1 MKNLSILVV
10 DDDPVVRRLLEQR
23 LIKENYQVH
32 VAEDGYVAEKMLR
45 QQFFDVVLT
54 DLMMPGTIGGIEVL
68 EIAKEINSQT
78 EVVLITAHSS
88 VNSAVEAMKKGAIDY
103 LEKPIN
109 FDELFLRLDK
119 IANMQTILRR
129 AQDLQFAMDTTEN
142 AASATIQDLEMQVAK
157 LRQSLDEIENTLR
170 DDGLADYNKIA
181 RALDIV
187 SQS

>member
-1 MKNLSILVV
+1 
-10 DDDPVVRRLLEQR
+10 
-23 LIKENYQVH
+23 
-32 VAEDGYVAEKMLR
+32 
-45 QQFFDVVLT
+45 
-54 DLMMPGTIGGIEVL
+54 
-68 EIAKEINSQT
+68 
-78 EVVLITAHSS
+78 
-88 VNSAVEAMKKGAIDY
+88 MKKGAIDY

-129 AQDLQFAMDTTEN
+129 AQDLQVAMDTTEN